1 MACGALRYTGAAM
14 SDYDVILC
22 ETVARHFSNAVI
34 TEDVVALGFGDLQMK
49 CCVNQI
55 TPMGSSVAAS
65 LFFWLSGGKL
75 GDTAVFMSCTGYAE
89 TAEQAI
95 VYGGCI
101 WTCSMGP
108 VLRAG
113 FADDIDSTSD
123 METYEVI
130 VDTQR
135 FRAYQ
140 NGFDRA
146 MMFSEDD
153 SMATIKA
160 ARERFSSGTTL
171 TPQVLNAGLLPVL
184 HGARPSVVSV
194 FVSEG
199 MQKRIVEVKVDGY
212 DWQGMERVFAGVP
225 NKTENAMVMM
235 RELTVIVPLDPP
247 PCPSRHVVEQTLQG
261 IDAAEQWPG
270 WLHHNGKHDE
280 PLSEVDVQTLEKET
294 GALPADYREFLRTVA
309 ASGAG
314 PGYGLLAPTAAVQ
327 ARVRSGTFDWV
338 HGAQKATPARGM
350 LVLAMAGCGIAW
362 LLVLHG
368 PHAGEVWVD
377 ACGADGDVRRVAPSF
392 SAWYRDWLAAS
403 VRNEQRWIHWDGA
416 ACATP
421 SVFSQM
427 LDKQAAS
434 GPPNDSLDLQVGAI
448 AISAINADLFDAPT
462 IVDPCASCAYLARHL
477 GVRHDAFAKS
487 STVSTPATNT
497 AAGSGGWVQRMK
509 KSAKKWFN

>member
-1 MACGALRYTGAAM
+1 MACGALRYTGSAM
-14 SDYDVILC
+14 SDYDAILC

-89 TAEQAI
+89 GPEQAI
-95 VYGGCI
+95 VTGGCI

-113 FADDIDSTSD
+113 FADEVDAASD

-146 MMFSEDD
+146 MMFSHDD

-184 HGARPSVVSV
+184 HGVRPTVISV

-199 MQKRIVEVKVDGY
+199 MQKRVVEVKVDGY
-212 DWQGMERVFAGVP
+212 DWQGMARVFAGVP
-225 NKTENAMVMM
+225 NTTENAMVMM
-235 RELTVIVPLDPP
+235 RELAVIVPLDPP
-247 PCPSRHVVEQTLQG
+247 PCPSRLSVEQTLQG
-261 IDAAEQWPG
+261 INAAEQWPG
-270 WLHHNGKHDE
+270 WLHHNGKLDA
-280 PLSEVDVQTLEKET
+280 PLSEAAVQTLEKEV
-294 GALPADYREFLRTVA
+294 GLLPADYREFLRTVA
-309 ASGAG
+309 SSGAG
-314 PGYGLLAPTAAVQ
+314 PGYGLLSPTAAVQ

-338 HGAQKATPARGM
+338 HGAQKTTRARGV

-362 LLVLHG
+362 MLVLHG

-377 ACGADGDVRRVAPSF
+377 ACGADGDVRRIAPSF

-403 VRNEQRWIHWDGA
+403 VRNEQRWIHWDGKT
-416 ACATP
+416 CATAG
-421 SVFSQM
+421 VFNKLFEEM
-427 LDKQAAS
+427 DAS
-434 GPPNDSLDLQVGAI
+434 GKAAHDVKLGAL
-448 AISAINADLFDAPT
+448 AITAANADLFDAPT
-462 IVDPCASCAYLARHL
+462 LVEPCASCVHMAKYFGGSHES
-477 GVRHDAFAKS
+477 FAKS
-487 STVSTPATNT
+487 TSATSESSS
-497 AAGSGGWVQRMK
+497 ASWLARMK
-509 KSAKKWFN
+509 RSAKRWFN